1 MRLRLAPVLSIV
13 ALAGCGSG
21 THTSSIPSGGET
33 SSQST
38 PTPSTTQAAAA
49 PAGCKPVKAP
59 KAKPDGKLAKPSTK
73 LDAAKTWTATVTT
86 NCGTFAF
93 RLDVRRAPNAS
104 ASIAYLASKKFYDG
118 TVFHRIV
125 PGFVIQGGDP
135 TGSGS
140 GGPGYSTVDK
150 PPANASYKKGVVAM
164 AKSGSEPPGTA
175 GSQFFVVTGADA
187 GLPPDY
193 ALAGKVTSGLNVVER
208 IGKLGDQ
215 SEQPTAT
222 VEIESL
228 RVSSR

>member
-1 MRLRLAPVLSIV
+1 LVLSTAAV
-13 ALAGCGSG
+13 LAGCGG
-21 THTSSIPSGGET
+21 GAKTSAIPSGGGT
-33 SSQST
+33 TTTAAGAAS
-38 PTPSTTQAAAA
+38 STTTAAEKA
-49 PAGCKPVKAP
+49 PAGCKAVTAP
-59 KAKPDGKLAKPSTK
+59 KPKPDGSYKKPSTK
-73 LDAAKTWTATVTT
+73 LDAAKTWTASVKT

-93 RLDVRRAPNAS
+93 KLDVKHAPHAS
-104 ASIAYLASKKFYDG
+104 ASIAYLAGKKFFDG

-135 TGSGS
+135 TGSGG

-150 PPANASYKKGVVAM
+150 PPANSKYTHGVVAM
-164 AKSGSEPPGTA
+164 AKTGSEPAGTA

-187 GLPPDY
+187 GLPADY
-193 ALAGKVTSGLNVVER
+193 AIAGKVTQGLGVVDR

-228 RVSSR
+228 RVTSS